1 MDTETQ
7 TETRTTAIARLLA
20 EAGAAH
26 GVFEATV
33 LGGVHDAGWPAW
45 YAAHLLGHGLADLL
59 PAAGAAGVDRLGAA
73 LARLDADHRREAP
86 EREWPAYYA
95 ERLAAVVG

>member
-7 TETRTTAIARLLA
+7 AAIAHLLA

-26 GVFEATV
+26 GEFEATA
-33 LGGVHDAGWPAW
+33 LGGVHDEGWPGW

-59 PAAGAAGVDRLGAA
+59 PSAGAVGVDRLGAA

-86 EREWPAYYA
+86 DRGSPDYDAD
-95 ERLAAVVG
+95 RLAALVG